1 MHLVLLLLR
10 GDLIDNRVNGAH
22 VLQLLLNGV
31 AIRGRDLRPKLIEYL
46 ACLGSN
52 CLPKLLIKGP
62 RVVNSAHLLCHR

>member
-31 AIRGRDLRPKLIEYL
+31 AI
-46 ACLGSN
+46 
-52 CLPKLLIKGP
+52 
-62 RVVNSAHLLCHR
+62 